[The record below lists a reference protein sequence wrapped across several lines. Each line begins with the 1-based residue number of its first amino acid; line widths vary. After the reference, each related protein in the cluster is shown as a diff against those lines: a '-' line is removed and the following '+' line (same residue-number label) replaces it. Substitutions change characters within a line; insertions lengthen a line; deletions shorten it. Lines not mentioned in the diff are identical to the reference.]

1 MLKSIQSLKELIYPE
16 ICLCC
21 GKTGAK
27 ICDNSS
33 RYWLAKPNR
42 SKVDN
47 NWLFFVA
54 TYDEATSQ
62 VILAAKESG
71 NKDAVKLI
79 ARSIASSVSFA
90 IVNLGISQPI
100 NLVTIPSQL
109 SAIRRRG
116 RDHIKDLAQEVI
128 IQLNQQKI
136 KTNHLPILKPIKKI
150 KDQSDL
156 NGLQRK
162 ENMNHAFTVKSS
174 PISQSTVILIDD
186 LVTTGAS
193 IQEGVRALSE
203 AKITVDAVV
212 TACAVG
218 RNSLIR

>member
-1 MLKSIQSLKELIYPE
+1 MLKSIHSLKELIYPN

-21 GKTGAK
+21 GKTGVK
-27 ICDNSS
+27 ICHNCSK
-33 RYWLAKPNR
+33 YWLANPNK
-42 SKVDN
+42 SKVEN
-47 NWLFFVA
+47 NCLFFVT
-54 TYDEATSQ
+54 TYDETTSPI
-62 VILAAKESG
+62 ILAAKESG
-71 NKDAVKLI
+71 NREAVKLI
-79 ARSIASSVSFA
+79 AGSITNSISFA
-90 IVNLGISQPI
+90 ILNLGIAQPI

-116 RDHIKDLAQEVI
+116 RDHIKDLVQEVI
-128 IQLNQQKI
+128 TQLNKQNI
-136 KTNHLPILKPIKKI
+136 DAVYLPILKPIKKI

-162 ENMNHAFTVKSS
+162 ENMSHAFIVKTS
-174 PISQSTVILIDD
+174 PISQSAVIVIDD

-193 IQEGVRALSE
+193 ILEGVRALSE

>member
-27 ICDNSS
+27 ICDSCS

-42 SKVDN
+42 SKVEN
-47 NWLFFVA
+47 IWLFFVA

-62 VILAAKESG
+62 VILAAKEAG
-71 NKDAVKLI
+71 NKDAVRLI

-128 IQLNQQKI
+128 IQLNQQDI
-136 KTNHLPILKPIKKI
+136 NAICLPILKPIKKI

>member
-1 MLKSIQSLKELIYPE
+1 MLKSIHSLKELIYPN

-21 GKTGAK
+21 GKTGVK
-27 ICDNSS
+27 ICHNCSK
-33 RYWLAKPNR
+33 YWLANPNK
-42 SKVDN
+42 SKVEN
-47 NWLFFVA
+47 NCLFFVT
-54 TYDEATSQ
+54 TYDETTSPI
-62 VILAAKESG
+62 ILAAKESG
-71 NKDAVKLI
+71 NRESVKLI
-79 ARSIASSVSFA
+79 ARSITNSISFA
-90 IVNLGISQPI
+90 ILNLGIAQPI
-100 NLVTIPSQL
+100 NLVSIPSQL

-116 RDHIKDLAQEVI
+116 RDHIKDLVQEVI
-128 IQLNQQKI
+128 TQLNKQNI
-136 KTNHLPILKPIKKI
+136 DAAYLPILKPIKKI

-162 ENMNHAFTVKSS
+162 ENMSHAFIVKTS
-174 PISQSTVILIDD
+174 PISQSAVIVIDD

-193 IQEGVRALSE
+193 ILEGVRALSE

>member
-1 MLKSIQSLKELIYPE
+1 VLKSIHSLKELIYPN

-27 ICDNSS
+27 ICHNCSK
-33 RYWLAKPNR
+33 YWLANPNK
-42 SKVDN
+42 SKVEN
-47 NWLFFVA
+47 NCLFFVT
-54 TYDEATSQ
+54 TYDETTSPI
-62 VILAAKESG
+62 ILAAKESG
-71 NKDAVKLI
+71 NREAVKLI
-79 ARSIASSVSFA
+79 ARSITSSISFA
-90 IVNLGISQPI
+90 ILNLGISQPI

-116 RDHIKDLAQEVI
+116 RDHIEDLVQEVI
-128 IQLNQQKI
+128 TQLHNQNI
-136 KTNHLPILKPIKKI
+136 NAIYLPILKPIKKI
-150 KDQSDL
+150 KDQSNL

-162 ENMNHAFTVKSS
+162 ENMSHAFIVKRS
-174 PISQSTVILIDD
+174 PISQSAVILIDD

-193 IQEGVRALSE
+193 IHEGVRALSE

>member
-1 MLKSIQSLKELIYPE
+1 VLKSIHSLKELIYPN

-21 GKTGAK
+21 SKTGAK
-27 ICDNSS
+27 ICHNCSK
-33 RYWLAKPNR
+33 YWLANPNK
-42 SKVDN
+42 SKVEN
-47 NWLFFVA
+47 NCLFFV
-54 TYDEATSQ
+54 TVYDETTSPI
-62 VILAAKESG
+62 ILAAKESG
-71 NKDAVKLI
+71 NREAVKLI
-79 ARSIASSVSFA
+79 ARSITSSISFA
-90 IVNLGISQPI
+90 ILNLGISQPI
-100 NLVTIPSQL
+100 NLVTVPSQL

-116 RDHIKDLAQEVI
+116 RDHIKDLVQEVI
-128 IQLNQQKI
+128 IQLNQQNI
-136 KTNHLPILKPIKKI
+136 DAIYLPILKPIKKI

-162 ENMNHAFTVKSS
+162 ENMSHAFIVKSS
-174 PISQSTVILIDD
+174 SISQSAVILIDD

-193 IQEGVRALSE
+193 IQEGVRALTE

>member
-1 MLKSIQSLKELIYPE
+1 MLKSIHSLKELIYPN
-16 ICLCC
+16 ICISC
-21 GKTGAK
+21 GKTGVK
-27 ICDNSS
+27 ICLNCSKC
-33 RYWLAKPNR
+33 WLANPNK
-42 SKVDN
+42 SKVEDN
-47 NWLFFVA
+47 YLFFV
-54 TYDEATSQ
+54 TKYDETTSPI
-62 VILAAKESG
+62 ILAAKESG
-71 NKDAVKLI
+71 NREAVKLI
-79 ARSIASSVSFA
+79 ARSIASSISFA
-90 IVNLGISQPI
+90 ILNLGIAQPV

-116 RDHIKDLAQEVI
+116 RDHINDLAQEVI
-128 IQLNQQKI
+128 IQLNQQNI
-136 KTNHLPILKPIKKI
+136 DAICLPILKPIKKI

-162 ENMNHAFTVKSS
+162 ENMSHAFIVKNS
-174 PISQSTVILIDD
+174 PISQSAVILIDD

-193 IQEGVRALSE
+193 IQEGVRALTE

>member
-1 MLKSIQSLKELIYPE
+1 MLKSIHSLKELIYPS

-21 GKTGAK
+21 GKTGVK
-27 ICDNSS
+27 ICHNCSK
-33 RYWLAKPNR
+33 YWLANPNK
-42 SKVDN
+42 SKVEN
-47 NWLFFVA
+47 KCLFFVT
-54 TYDEATSQ
+54 TYDETTSPI
-62 VILAAKESG
+62 ILAAKESG
-71 NKDAVKLI
+71 NREAIKLI
-79 ARSIASSVSFA
+79 ARSIASSISFA
-90 IVNLGISQPI
+90 ILNLGIAQPI

-116 RDHIKDLAQEVI
+116 RDHIKDLVQEVI
-128 IQLNQQKI
+128 IQLNQQNI
-136 KTNHLPILKPIKKI
+136 DAIYLPILKPIKKI

-162 ENMNHAFTVKSS
+162 ENMSQAFIVKSS
-174 PISQSTVILIDD
+174 PISQSAVILIDD

-193 IQEGVRALSE
+193 IHEGVRALSE

>member
-1 MLKSIQSLKELIYPE
+1 MLKSIHSLKELIYPN

-21 GKTGAK
+21 GKTGVK
-27 ICDNSS
+27 ICHNCSN
-33 RYWLAKPNR
+33 YWLANPNK
-42 SKVDN
+42 SKVEN
-47 NWLFFVA
+47 NCLFFVT
-54 TYDEATSQ
+54 TYDETTSPI
-62 VILAAKESG
+62 ILAAKESG
-71 NKDAVKLI
+71 NREAVKLI
-79 ARSIASSVSFA
+79 AGSITNSISFA
-90 IVNLGISQPI
+90 ILNLGIAQPI

-116 RDHIKDLAQEVI
+116 RDHIKDLVQEVI
-128 IQLNQQKI
+128 TQLHKQNI
-136 KTNHLPILKPIKKI
+136 DAIYLPILKPIKKI

-162 ENMNHAFTVKSS
+162 ENMSHAFIVKTS
-174 PISQSTVILIDD
+174 PISQSAVIVIDD

-193 IQEGVRALSE
+193 ILEGVRALGE

>member
-1 MLKSIQSLKELIYPE
+1 MLKSIHSLKELIYPN

-21 GKTGAK
+21 GKTGVK
-27 ICDNSS
+27 ICHNCSK
-33 RYWLAKPNR
+33 YWLANPNK
-42 SKVDN
+42 SKVEN
-47 NWLFFVA
+47 NCLFFVT
-54 TYDEATSQ
+54 TYDETTSPI
-62 VILAAKESG
+62 ILAAKESG
-71 NKDAVKLI
+71 NREAVKLI
-79 ARSIASSVSFA
+79 ARSITNSISFA
-90 IVNLGISQPI
+90 ILNLGIAQPI
-100 NLVTIPSQL
+100 NLVSIPSQL

-116 RDHIKDLAQEVI
+116 RDHIKDLVQEVI
-128 IQLNQQKI
+128 TQLNKQNI
-136 KTNHLPILKPIKKI
+136 DAVYLPILKPIKKI

-162 ENMNHAFTVKSS
+162 ENMSHAFIVKTS
-174 PISQSTVILIDD
+174 PISQSAVIVIDD

-193 IQEGVRALSE
+193 ILEGVRALSE

>member
-1 MLKSIQSLKELIYPE
+1 VLKSIHSLKDLIYPE

-21 GKTGAK
+21 GKNGAK
-27 ICDNSS
+27 ICDECS
-33 RYWLAKPNR
+33 RYWLAKPNG
-42 SKVDN
+42 SKVEN
-47 NWLFFVA
+47 IWLFFVA

-62 VILAAKESG
+62 VILAAKEAG
-71 NKDAVKLI
+71 NKDAVRLI
-79 ARSIASSVSFA
+79 AKSIASSISFA
-90 IVNLGISQPI
+90 IQNLGISQPI

-109 SAIRRRG
+109 NAIRRRG

-136 KTNHLPILKPIKKI
+136 KTNYLPILKPIKKI

-162 ENMNHAFTVKSS
+162 ENMSHAFTVKSS

-193 IQEGVRALSE
+193 IQEGVRALAE

>member
-1 MLKSIQSLKELIYPE
+1 VLKSIHSLKELIYPN

-21 GKTGAK
+21 GKTGVK
-27 ICDNSS
+27 ICHNCSK
-33 RYWLAKPNR
+33 YWLANPNK
-42 SKVDN
+42 SKVEN
-47 NWLFFVA
+47 NCLFFVT
-54 TYDEATSQ
+54 TYDETTSPI
-62 VILAAKESG
+62 ILAAKESG
-71 NKDAVKLI
+71 NRESVKLI
-79 ARSIASSVSFA
+79 ARSITNSISFA
-90 IVNLGISQPI
+90 ILNLGIAQPI
-100 NLVTIPSQL
+100 NLVSIPSQL

-116 RDHIKDLAQEVI
+116 RDHIKDLVQEVI
-128 IQLNQQKI
+128 TQLNKQNI
-136 KTNHLPILKPIKKI
+136 DAAYLPILKPIKKI

-162 ENMNHAFTVKSS
+162 ENMSHAFIVKTS
-174 PISQSTVILIDD
+174 PISQSAVIVIDD

-193 IQEGVRALSE
+193 ILEGVRALSE

>member
-1 MLKSIQSLKELIYPE
+1 MLKSIYSLKELIYPN
-16 ICLCC
+16 ICICC
-21 GKTGAK
+21 GKTGVK
-27 ICDNSS
+27 ICDNCSKC
-33 RYWLAKPNR
+33 WLANPNR
-42 SKVDN
+42 SKVESN
-47 NWLFFVA
+47 YLFFV
-54 TYDEATSQ
+54 TKYDETTSPI
-62 VILAAKESG
+62 ILAAKESG
-71 NKDAVKLI
+71 NREAVKLI
-79 ARSIASSVSFA
+79 ARSIASSISFA
-90 IVNLGISQPI
+90 ILNLGIAQPV

-116 RDHIKDLAQEVI
+116 RDHINDLAQEVI
-128 IQLNQQKI
+128 IQLDQQNI
-136 KTNHLPILKPIKKI
+136 DAICLPILKPIKKI

-162 ENMNHAFTVKSS
+162 ENMSHAFMVKNS
-174 PISQSTVILIDD
+174 PISQSAVILIDD

>member
-1 MLKSIQSLKELIYPE
+1 M
-16 ICLCC
+16 
-21 GKTGAK
+21 
-27 ICDNSS
+27 
-33 RYWLAKPNR
+33 
-42 SKVDN
+42 
-47 NWLFFVA
+47 FFVA

-128 IQLNQQKI
+128 IQLNQQDVNAI
-136 KTNHLPILKPIKKI
+136 YLPILKPIKKI

-193 IQEGVRALSE
+193 IQEGVRALGE
-203 AKITVDAVV
+203 AKITVNAVV

-218 RNSLIR
+218 RKSLIR

>member
-1 MLKSIQSLKELIYPE
+1 M
-16 ICLCC
+16 
-21 GKTGAK
+21 
-27 ICDNSS
+27 
-33 RYWLAKPNR
+33 
-42 SKVDN
+42 N
-47 NWLFFVA
+47 NYLFFVT
-54 TYDEATSQ
+54 TYNETTSP

-71 NKDAVKLI
+71 NREAVKLI
-79 ARSIASSVSFA
+79 ARSITSSIGFA
-90 IVNLGISQPI
+90 ILNLGIDQPI

-116 RDHIKDLAQEVI
+116 RDHINDLVQEVI
-128 IQLNQQKI
+128 IQLNQRNI
-136 KTNHLPILKPIKKI
+136 EAIYLPILKPIKKI

-162 ENMNHAFTVKSS
+162 ENMSHAFMVKSS
-174 PISQSTVILIDD
+174 PISQSAVILIDD

-193 IQEGVRALSE
+193 IQEGVRALTE

>member
-1 MLKSIQSLKELIYPE
+1 VLKSIHSLKELIYPN

-21 GKTGAK
+21 GKTGVK
-27 ICDNSS
+27 ICHNCSK
-33 RYWLAKPNR
+33 YWLANPNK
-42 SKVDN
+42 SKVEN
-47 NWLFFVA
+47 NCLFFVT
-54 TYDEATSQ
+54 TYDETTSPI
-62 VILAAKESG
+62 ILAAKESG
-71 NKDAVKLI
+71 NRESVKLI
-79 ARSIASSVSFA
+79 ARSITNSISFA
-90 IVNLGISQPI
+90 ILNLGIAQPI
-100 NLVTIPSQL
+100 NLVSIPSQL

-116 RDHIKDLAQEVI
+116 RDHIKDLVQEVI
-128 IQLNQQKI
+128 TQLNKQNI
-136 KTNHLPILKPIKKI
+136 DAVYLPILKPIKKI

-162 ENMNHAFTVKSS
+162 ENMSHAFIVKTS
-174 PISQSTVILIDD
+174 PISQSAVIVIDD

-193 IQEGVRALSE
+193 ILEGVRALSE

>member
-1 MLKSIQSLKELIYPE
+1 MLKSIHSLKELIYPN

-21 GKTGAK
+21 GKTGVK
-27 ICDNSS
+27 ICHNCSK
-33 RYWLAKPNR
+33 YWLANPNK
-42 SKVDN
+42 SKVEN
-47 NWLFFVA
+47 NCLFFVT
-54 TYDEATSQ
+54 TYDETTSPI
-62 VILAAKESG
+62 ILAAKESG
-71 NKDAVKLI
+71 NREAIKLI
-79 ARSIASSVSFA
+79 ARSIASSISFA
-90 IVNLGISQPI
+90 ILNLGIAQPI

-116 RDHIKDLAQEVI
+116 RDHIKDLVQEVI
-128 IQLNQQKI
+128 TQLHNQNI
-136 KTNHLPILKPIKKI
+136 DANYLPILKPIKKI

-162 ENMNHAFTVKSS
+162 ENMSQAFIVKSS
-174 PISQSTVILIDD
+174 PISQSAVILIDD

-193 IQEGVRALSE
+193 IHEGVRALPE

>member
-1 MLKSIQSLKELIYPE
+1 VLKSIHSLKELIYPN

-21 GKTGAK
+21 GKTGVK
-27 ICDNSS
+27 ICHNCSK
-33 RYWLAKPNR
+33 YWLANPNK
-42 SKVDN
+42 SKVEN
-47 NWLFFVA
+47 NCLFFVT
-54 TYDEATSQ
+54 TYDETTSPI
-62 VILAAKESG
+62 ILAAKESG
-71 NKDAVKLI
+71 NREAVKLI
-79 ARSIASSVSFA
+79 ARSITNSISFA
-90 IVNLGISQPI
+90 ILNLGIAQPI

-116 RDHIKDLAQEVI
+116 RDHIKDLVQEVI
-128 IQLNQQKI
+128 TQLNKQNI
-136 KTNHLPILKPIKKI
+136 DAVYLPILKPIKKI

-162 ENMNHAFTVKSS
+162 ENMSHAFIVKTS
-174 PISQSTVILIDD
+174 PISQSAVIVIDD

-193 IQEGVRALSE
+193 ILEGVRALSE

>member
-1 MLKSIQSLKELIYPE
+1 MLKSIHSLKELIYPN

-21 GKTGAK
+21 GKTGVK
-27 ICDNSS
+27 ICHNCSK
-33 RYWLAKPNR
+33 YWLANPNK
-42 SKVDN
+42 SKVEN
-47 NWLFFVA
+47 KCLFFV
-54 TYDEATSQ
+54 TKYDETTSPI
-62 VILAAKESG
+62 ILAAKESG
-71 NKDAVKLI
+71 NREAIKLI
-79 ARSIASSVSFA
+79 ARSIASSISFA
-90 IVNLGISQPI
+90 ILNLGIAQPI

-128 IQLNQQKI
+128 IQLNQQDI
-136 KTNHLPILKPIKKI
+136 NAICLPILKPIKKI

-162 ENMNHAFTVKSS
+162 ENMNNAFTVKSS

-193 IQEGVRALSE
+193 IQEGVRALGE

>member
-1 MLKSIQSLKELIYPE
+1 VLKSIHSLKELIYPN

-21 GKTGAK
+21 GKTGVK
-27 ICDNSS
+27 ICHNCSK
-33 RYWLAKPNR
+33 YWLANPNK
-42 SKVDN
+42 SKVEN
-47 NWLFFVA
+47 NCLFFVT
-54 TYDEATSQ
+54 TYDETTSPI
-62 VILAAKESG
+62 ILAAKESG
-71 NKDAVKLI
+71 NREAVKLI
-79 ARSIASSVSFA
+79 ARSITNSISFA
-90 IVNLGISQPI
+90 ILNLGIAQPI
-100 NLVTIPSQL
+100 NLVSIPSQL

-116 RDHIKDLAQEVI
+116 RDHIKDLVQEVI
-128 IQLNQQKI
+128 TQLNKQNI
-136 KTNHLPILKPIKKI
+136 DAVYLPILKPIKKI

-162 ENMNHAFTVKSS
+162 ENMSHAFIVKTS
-174 PISQSTVILIDD
+174 PISQSAVIVIDD

-193 IQEGVRALSE
+193 ILEGVRALSE